1 MAYLS
6 IIISLALSVAMSLL
20 LNQPLFTTSDPDL
33 ADTFEMTRVGAYI
46 NISGFYLFLIF
57 ALLCIAPLVII
68 IAKKKTTKLIAFAC
82 SVLPS
87 IYYIYA
93 YGQMTFQAEYYVKY
107 LHLPESDYLR
117 VSGSATALL
126 IAFIVFAIFSLIIFL
141 VSMAKNKV
149 EENVQNQAE

>member
-6 IIISLALSVAMSLL
+6 IIISLALTVAMSLL
-20 LNQPLFTTSDPDL
+20 LNQPVFTTNDPHL
-33 ADTFEMTRVGAYI
+33 ADMLETTKVGDYI
-46 NISGFYLFLIF
+46 YISGFYLFLLF
-57 ALLCIAPLVII
+57 ALLCIAPLVMIV
-68 IAKKKTTKLIAFAC
+68 AKKKTTKLIAFVC

-93 YGQMTFQAEYYVKY
+93 YGQMTSEAEHYAEN
-107 LHLPESDYLR
+107 LHVIEPDYLR

-126 IAFIVFAIFSLIIFL
+126 IAFIVFTIISFVIFL